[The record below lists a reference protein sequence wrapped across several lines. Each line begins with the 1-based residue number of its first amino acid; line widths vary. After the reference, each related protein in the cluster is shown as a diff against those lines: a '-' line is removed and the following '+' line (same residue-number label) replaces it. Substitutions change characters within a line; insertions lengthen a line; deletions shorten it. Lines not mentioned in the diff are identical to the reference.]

1 MRNAVVA
8 ATLLVTSTALA
19 RPPVPAEFWDREAK
33 LTLAQALVGE
43 ADWHRPDH
51 EAIAHVLVKRWRAF
65 RRNRPSSIPFT
76 DFVKLYSAPLKTK
89 EARARRIQALPWGTF
104 AGPGDVSGERWVSWA
119 ISSKRAPGGW
129 GGARWDRVR
138 KLVTDWGRG
147 RVKDPCPRAI
157 HWGGTMDR
165 PTATMSPVNCGPTR
179 NIFYRVRAGARTGRI
194 NRQDT

>member
-1 MRNAVVA
+1 MRKSVVA
-8 ATLLVTSTALA
+8 AILLVTATALA

-76 DFVKLYSAPLKTK
+76 DFVRLYSSPLKTG

-104 AGPGDVSGERWVSWA
+104 AGPGDVSGARWVNWA
-119 ISSKRAPGGW
+119 LSSRRARGGW
-129 GGARWDRVR
+129 GGRRWDRVR

-147 RVKDPCPRAI
+147 RVKDPCPSAVHFGGEMDVPQG
-157 HWGGTMDR
+157 HWI
-165 PTATMSPVNCGPTR
+165 PVSCGKTR
-179 NIFYRVRAGARTGRI
+179 NIFYEVRA
-194 NRQDT
+194 N